1 MKDHSD
7 FISGVKTKPLDLN
20 EVADI
25 FGIGNRRVAEFL
37 RSIPGVVTVGR
48 RVRIPLIECPPEYLL
63 DIGVLKPAKLGQ
75 TLQAENSSNTTTL
88 KPPNIAD
95 GGN

>member
-1 MKDHSD
+1 MNDFNE
-7 FISGVKTKPLDLN
+7 FISGVKTKPLDLA

-37 RSIPGVVTVGR
+37 KSIPGVVTVGR

-63 DIGVLKPAKLGQ
+63 DIGVLTPAKLGQ
-75 TLQAENSSNTTTL
+75 MLQTENSSNTSPA
-88 KPPNIAD
+88 KVSNIVD